1 MLYMVSYLFIMR
13 LRSLGFRSCF
23 FSLLPSLLCIDFLI
37 MCSLLY
43 YEQPIYSYSYLSA
56 DIVFSF
62 SSPIWNTSICF
73 VVIPCRREWCQL
85 YLSSIVV
92 NLSNSISQFLIH
104 LETAEYEKY
113 LQCPRVCWHQRFW
126 YLCCYEGL
134 RVASKTCYASS
145 RCGDLSEFTERSIL
159 ILSFFIIIAVL

>member
-85 YLSSIVV
+85 YCTDHLSLWIYRIQYLNFWSIWKLRNMKNTCSALESADIRDFDICVV
-92 NLSNSISQFLIH
+92 MRAYVLRAKLAMHHRVVVTCQNL
-104 LETAEYEKY
+104 
-113 LQCPRVCWHQRFW
+113 QREAFW
-126 YLCCYEGL
+126 FC
-134 RVASKTCYASS
+134 RFS
-145 RCGDLSEFTERSIL
+145 
-159 ILSFFIIIAVL
+159 

>member
-56 DIVFSF
+56 DIVYSF

-73 VVIPCRREWCQL
+73 VVIPCHRKWCQL
-85 YLSSIVV
+85 YWSSIVV
-92 NLSNSISQFLIH
+92 NLSNSISQCFIY
-104 LETAEYEKY
+104 LETAENTCSALKSADIRDFDICVVMRAYVLRAKLAMHHRVVVTCQN
-113 LQCPRVCWHQRFW
+113 LQREAF
-126 YLCCYEGL
+126 
-134 RVASKTCYASS
+134 
-145 RCGDLSEFTERSIL
+145 L
-159 ILSFFIIIAVL
+159 ILSFFTIIAVL